1 MVFYH
6 NLLYWISLML
16 GQGGAR
22 LAKNMHE
29 HVFIDVPRPGN
40 MLAMR
45 GGYRRMRPCRQCHGN
60 GSHESQTQP
69 PPTKGCRQ
77 PGPKKVKN
85 SVNFFFALKSGS
97 ACGPSNVF
105 FHKNFSHIFHCV
117 ARGCF
122 DGFSRFFSHIF
133 SHYFSHGFSR
143 RIFRTCLLRI
153 FLTHFFIAVCCPKFF
168 NSLKSQHCVT
178 VPETGHTTTCRSSPS
193 LLTQYSHKQ
202 VENIKSF
209 WKDKRQIFTLQTIR
223 HNFHQLSRGSI
234 L

>member
-1 MVFYH
+1 
-6 NLLYWISLML
+6 ML

-22 LAKNMHE
+22 LAKKKTKE

-45 GGYRRMRPCRQCHGN
+45 GGYTRMRPCRQCHRN
-60 GSHESQTQP
+60 ASHESQTPP

-85 SVNFFFALKSGS
+85 SVKFVFALKSGS

-105 FHKNFSHIFHCV
+105 FHKKFSHVFHCV
-117 ARGCF
+117 ARGF
-122 DGFSRFFSHIF
+122 LHFFFAIFSHIF
-133 SHYFSHGFSR
+133 SHYFSRGFSC
-143 RIFRTCLLRI
+143 RIFRTSLLRI
-153 FLTHFFIAVCCPKFF
+153 FLTHFFIAVCCPKGFH
-168 NSLKSQHCVT
+168 SLQSQRCVT

-202 VENIKSF
+202 VEKIKSF
-209 WKDKRQIFTLQTIR
+209 LGR
-223 HNFHQLSRGSI
+223 
-234 L
+234 